1 MARRAGKGK
10 KEAGMDMSKIKT
22 TAIEKSVQNSQM
34 IEGYATTSRLDIK
47 ERAKELMDKHH
58 IKVSVQK

>member
-1 MARRAGKGK
+1 
-10 KEAGMDMSKIKT
+10 MDMSKIKT